1 MKSWYLKYRQ
11 ENNAWFLKAN
21 LSNLISFLSTVGEDF
36 NKNVRE
42 HDAYFFDKNSENSKL
57 LVFNRL
63 LETRAPSI
71 IVRSPVILLW
81 KQVLKLLIVW
91 FLLVTV
97 KGN

>member
-1 MKSWYLKYRQ
+1 MKSWYFKYRQ

-21 LSNLISFLSTVGEDF
+21 LNNLISFLGTVGEDF

-42 HDAYFFDKNSENSKL
+42 CDAYFFDKNSENSKL

-71 IVRSPVILLW
+71 IVRSPVILL
-81 KQVLKLLIVW
+81 
-91 FLLVTV
+91 
-97 KGN
+97 